1 MFTFLLI
8 RHTQAALITSL
19 LCTAVFA
26 QEVGTLN
33 TFENGKR
40 ANADEVNSNF
50 TTLKSAVN
58 DNNGRIGTLE
68 STATTLG
75 STTADHETR
84 VRAVENLN
92 SSPIMP
98 DKLYRAGNIADI
110 ARGRPVAVTAGTITD
125 FGPTS
130 EYSTRGGWQTTTF
143 SSNMT
148 LDFGESMGRIF
159 EITFQSFFPTDVRY
173 IPAYS
178 GTGSYKLEYSD
189 DNSNWTSVPAVA
201 PVQNDIFVHRLA
213 TTGISARYIRL
224 VVNAPNVPG
233 NQVKIGTFQ
242 VLSYAYGDSTAID
255 ARRVYGNGPMVLADP
270 DPTKPHRLELASG
283 GGSHIFGTNN
293 SGNLH
298 IDSDKTKVDGRI
310 YLNYNNGKGVNFG
323 DGAGRVVG
331 SVDPLGNVNFAGA
344 YAQNGVPIHGVVA
357 GGTCLGGVSTLWDPM
372 TINYGGATCT
382 GAAGYDIGIRT
393 LNCPAGTTKWILIA
407 MTNSGSGGEGG
418 ICIL

>member
-1 MFTFLLI
+1 MLTLLI
-8 RHTQAALITSL
+8 RRQTQATLIASL

-26 QEVGTLN
+26 QNVDTLN

-50 TTLKSAVN
+50 TTLKGAVN
-58 DNNGRIGTLE
+58 DNNARIGTLE
-68 STATTLG
+68 STTSTLS
-75 STTADHETR
+75 STAADHETR
-84 VRAVENLN
+84 VRAVENIN
-92 SSPIMP
+92 DSPIMP
-98 DKLYRAGNIADI
+98 DKLYRAGNITDI

-130 EYSTRGGWQTTTF
+130 EYSTRGSWQTTTF

-148 LDFGESMGRIF
+148 LDFGDTMGRIF
-159 EITFQSFFPTDVRY
+159 EITFQSFFPTDLRF

-178 GTGSYKLEYSD
+178 GKGSYTLDYSS

-201 PVQNDIFVHRLA
+201 PVQGDIFVHRLA

-224 VVNAPNVPG
+224 VVNAPNNPG
-233 NQVKIGTFQ
+233 NQVNIGTFQ

-255 ARRVYGNGPMVLADP
+255 ARRVYGNGPIVLADP
-270 DPTKPHRLELASG
+270 ANTHHLELASG

-298 IDSDKTKVDGRI
+298 IDSDKTKSDGRV

-323 DGAGRVVG
+323 DGAGHVVG

-357 GGTCLGGVSTLWDPM
+357 GGSCVGGVTSFWDARSSL
-372 TINYGGATCT
+372 YGGATCT
-382 GAAGYDIGIRT
+382 GTSGPSVGYRT
-393 LNCPAGTTKWILIA
+393 LICPTGTTKWILFE
-407 MTNSGSGGEGG
+407 MSNGGSGGEGG